1 MKKFIKL
8 KSILSIMITKDTTE
22 IIILGIFIFYQNYV
36 NNIQKIIELYPENH
50 SENGNLFWIESKR
63 FPSILKFD
71 INDSITFEFIFS
83 FYKIYFNILNISYT
97 DDEIKKN
104 EKNYIIILKK
114 IITLILIVFIM
125 KLLI

>member
-1 MKKFIKL
+1 ML
-8 KSILSIMITKDTTE
+8 
-22 IIILGIFIFYQNYV
+22 IIFK
-36 NNIQKIIELYPENH
+36 KIIELYPENH
-50 SENGNLFWIESKR
+50 SENGNLFWIGSKR